1 MNKKAKKRRGFIK
14 KKDEKDKEGKGTEGK
29 KDKKQKKNYVKK
41 G

>member
-1 MNKKAKKRRGFIK
+1 MNKKTKKRRGFIK

-29 KDKKQKKNYVKK
+29 KDKKHKKNYVKK

>member
-14 KKDEKDKEGKGTEGK
+14 KKYEKDKEGKGTEGK